1 MQTKLT
7 FWSGVHDATG
17 ANFML
22 ETGKATLLID
32 CGLIQGQ
39 HAQTINCEVFPY
51 DAKKVDALLVTHAH
65 ADHIGRIPKLVREG
79 FSGSIYT
86 TEATRDLSQYMLED
100 ALGVMRQEA
109 KRDGTQPCY
118 DETDVAR
125 AMTMFRAV
133 SYGDTVEL
141 PDGVTATFTDAGHI
155 LGSAIITLR
164 RGGKVFVAS
173 GDIGNQPQPLLGAP
187 NIPEK
192 YDYLIM
198 ESVYGDRVH
207 EDVADRKAKLLA
219 VIEEARAKNGTL
231 IIPAFSLE
239 RTQGLLY
246 EINNAVESGDI
257 EQIPIFLDS
266 PLAIKVTEVYRKHP
280 EYMRHDVQEQ
290 IHNGDD
296 IFSFPG
302 LEVSASKED
311 SEAVH
316 HTRGAKIIIAGS
328 GMSHGGRILA
338 HERRYLPDP
347 TTTVLLVG
355 YQGVGTLGRKL
366 RDGAKELR
374 IAGENIPVRAAVRV
388 IDGYSAH
395 ADRDQLVAFV
405 EPGAA
410 TVKKVFVAMGEESAS
425 LFLVQRLRDFLGVDA
440 VAPTPGESFTIE
452 F

>member
-22 ETGKATLLID
+22 ETGKATILID
-32 CGLIQGQ
+32 CGLIQGE
-39 HAQTINCEVFPY
+39 HRSEVNCEVFAY
-51 DAKKVDALLVTHAH
+51 DAKKVDILLVTHAH

-79 FSGSIYT
+79 FSGAIY
-86 TEATRDLSQYMLED
+86 ATKATAELTQYMLAD
-100 ALGVMRQEA
+100 ALNVMRQDA
-109 KRDGTQPCY
+109 KRSGTEPCY
-118 DETDVAR
+118 DETDVSR
-125 AMTMFRAV
+125 AMSMFRPV
-133 SYGDTVEL
+133 SYGETISL
-141 PDGVTATFTDAGHI
+141 PDDITATFTDAGHI
-155 LGSAIITLR
+155 LGSAIITLK
-164 RGGKVFVAS
+164 RGEKIFVAS

-187 NIPEK
+187 KIPEK

-198 ESVYGDRVH
+198 ESVYGDRAH
-207 EDVADRKAKLLA
+207 EDVAERKAKLFA

-246 EINNAVESGDI
+246 EINNAVESGEI
-257 EQIPIFLDS
+257 KSIPIFLDS
-266 PLAIKVTEVYRKHP
+266 PLAIKVTEVYRNRP
-280 EYMRHDVQEQ
+280 EYMREDVQEQ
-290 IHNGDD
+290 IRNGDD
-296 IFSFPG
+296 IFAFPG
-302 LEVSASKED
+302 LEVSTSKED
-311 SEAVH
+311 SEAIA
-316 HTRGAKIIIAGS
+316 HTHGAKIIIAGS

-366 RDGAKELR
+366 QDGAKMLR
-374 IAGENIPVRAAVRV
+374 IAGEEISVRATVRT

-395 ADRDQLVAFV
+395 ADRDQLVDFV
-405 EPGAA
+405 EPAAA
-410 TVKKVFVAMGEESAS
+410 TVKKVFVAMGEEKSS
-425 LFLVQRLRDFLGVDA
+425 LFLVQRLHDFLGVDA
-440 VAPTPGESFTIE
+440 VAPAPHESFTIE

>member
-17 ANFML
+17 ANFMF
-22 ETGKATLLID
+22 ETGKATLLVD

-39 HAQTINCEVFPY
+39 HRSEVNCEVFAY
-51 DAKKVDALLVTHAH
+51 DAKSVDALLVTHAH

-79 FSGSIYT
+79 FSGAIY
-86 TEATRDLSQYMLED
+86 ATKATAELTQHMLAD
-100 ALGVMRQEA
+100 ALNVMRQDA
-109 KRDGTQPCY
+109 KRGGTEPCY
-118 DETDVAR
+118 DEHDVQR
-125 AMTMFRAV
+125 ALSMFRPV
-133 SYGDTVEL
+133 SYGETISL
-141 PDGVTATFTDAGHI
+141 PDDITATFTDAGHI
-155 LGSAIITLR
+155 LGSAIITLK
-164 RGGKVFVAS
+164 RGDKTFVAS

-187 NIPEK
+187 QIPEK

-198 ESVYGDRVH
+198 ESVYGDRAH
-207 EDVADRKAKLLA
+207 EDVASRKAKLLA

-246 EINNAVESGDI
+246 EINNAVESGEI
-257 EQIPIFLDS
+257 ESIPIFLDS
-266 PLAIKVTEVYRKHP
+266 PLAIKVTEVYRNRP
-280 EYMRHDVQEQ
+280 EYMREDVQEQ
-290 IHNGDD
+290 IRNGDD
-296 IFSFPG
+296 IFAFPG
-302 LEVSASKED
+302 LEVSHTKED
-311 SEAVH
+311 SEAIQ
-316 HTRGAKIIIAGS
+316 HTHGAKIIIAGS

-347 TTTVLLVG
+347 STTVLLVG

-366 RDGAKELR
+366 QDGAKTLR
-374 IAGENIPVRAAVRV
+374 IAGEEIAVRATVQT

-395 ADRDQLVAFV
+395 ADRDQLVDFV

-410 TVKKVFVAMGEESAS
+410 TVKKVFVAMGEEKSS

-440 VAPTPGESFTIE
+440 VAPAPSESFEIE